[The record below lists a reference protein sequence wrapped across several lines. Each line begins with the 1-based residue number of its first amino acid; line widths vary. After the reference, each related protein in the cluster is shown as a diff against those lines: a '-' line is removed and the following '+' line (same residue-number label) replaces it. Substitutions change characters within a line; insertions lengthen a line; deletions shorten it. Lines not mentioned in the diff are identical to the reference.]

1 MTFEIKIFDEFK
13 NKEKTFLITKGMG
26 ATKSVGS
33 DCYPY
38 TVVDIKSN
46 GKEIHAQ
53 RDNST
58 PTEDSDYFGVQSY
71 TYSPNPDSDIEIFTL
86 RKNGYFVKKGK
97 PLNYYWDSISLGK
110 RRYYRDPSF

>member
-1 MTFEIKIFDEFK
+1 MIYEKEIKGEIINIEV
-13 NKEKTFLITKGMG
+13 GMG

-33 DCYPY
+33 DSYPY
-38 TVVDIKSN
+38 TITKVTSN
-46 GKEIHAQ
+46 GNEIHAQ

-58 PTEDSDYFGVQSY
+58 PTEDSEYYGTQSY
-71 TYSPNPDSDIEIFTL
+71 TYSQDPNSKVEIFTL

-97 PLNYYWDSISLGK
+97 PLNHYWDSLSLGI